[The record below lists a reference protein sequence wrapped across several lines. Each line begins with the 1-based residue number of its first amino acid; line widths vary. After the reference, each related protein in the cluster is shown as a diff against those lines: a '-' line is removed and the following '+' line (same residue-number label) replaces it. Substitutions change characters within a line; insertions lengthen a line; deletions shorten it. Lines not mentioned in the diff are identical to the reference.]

1 MGQHQE
7 ELARLQL
14 EDRKKK
20 AAEDAEAKKSAEA
33 TDKSCSIGCAAF
45 IIFFII
51 VGLYATQCGPAS
63 KYKYEDNYEP
73 PK

>member
-1 MGQHQE
+1 MSYQE

-20 AAEDAEAKKSAEA
+20 AAEDAEAKKSAND
-33 TDKSCSIGCAAF
+33 TDTSCSIGCGAF

-51 VGLYATQCGPAS
+51 MALYTTKCG
-63 KYKYEDNYEP
+63 
-73 PK
+73 